1 MTPFRRLVLELGHG
15 AIDPETMREAA
26 AFAHLF
32 GAELHALFVEDETLL
47 LASALP
53 FAREISPLSY
63 RWRPLETGRLEAE
76 LRAAADRARR
86 QLMEIAGAIGVPRSF
101 EVRRGDLALHVT
113 DSCVAT
119 DIVVVA
125 PPGRIGTAPGSRRL
139 SETARRSAA
148 SVLFLPPR
156 PGRRRGPIVAVATG
170 ADDPALGIA
179 RRIAAQEHESLLVLA
194 SDGSEIDG
202 EGAIRVLS
210 GGSDQDLAAALG
222 DVKERLIVVTRD
234 GLEEGS
240 NFAAV
245 RGVPVLILEPG

>member
-1 MTPFRRLVLELGHG
+1 MLELGHG

-26 AFAHLF
+26 AFAQLF

-101 EVRRGDLALHVT
+101 EVRRGELALHVT

-125 PPGRIGTAPGSRRL
+125 PPGHRHRARLPATERNRAQVGGIGFCTL
-139 SETARRSAA
+139 
-148 SVLFLPPR
+148 
-156 PGRRRGPIVAVATG
+156 GRR
-170 ADDPALGIA
+170 
-179 RRIAAQEHESLLVLA
+179 
-194 SDGSEIDG
+194 
-202 EGAIRVLS
+202 
-210 GGSDQDLAAALG
+210 DLAG
-222 DVKERLIVVTRD
+222 VV
-234 GLEEGS
+234 
-240 NFAAV
+240 V
-245 RGVPVLILEPG
+245 RSSR